1 MDPGRR
7 HLLRTGAALAT
18 SLLASGASR
27 SSEPSLGRV
36 VVVGGGFGGATAAR
50 YLRLW
55 GGNIHV
61 TLVER
66 NPSFTSCPMS
76 NLVLGGYKQMG
87 DITRTYDSLSAL
99 GVHLVQGEV
108 LSIDVPGRSVRLA
121 DYLRDNPVDPNAIV
135 YLCGNRGMIVDAF
148 EILRDQGVPGN
159 NLFTEVFF

>member
-1 MDPGRR
+1 
-7 HLLRTGAALAT
+7 
-18 SLLASGASR
+18 
-27 SSEPSLGRV
+27 
-36 VVVGGGFGGATAAR
+36 
-50 YLRLW
+50 
-55 GGNIHV
+55 
-61 TLVER
+61 
-66 NPSFTSCPMS
+66 MS